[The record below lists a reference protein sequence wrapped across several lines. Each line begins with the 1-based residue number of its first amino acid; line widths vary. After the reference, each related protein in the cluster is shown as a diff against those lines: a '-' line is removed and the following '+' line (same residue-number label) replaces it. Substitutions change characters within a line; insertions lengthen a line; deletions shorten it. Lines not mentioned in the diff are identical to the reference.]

1 MQLVIQL
8 ELGLPELSEG
18 LLVAQ
23 KELGL
28 VIQLVAQ
35 KELEL
40 VMKLVAQKELGLVIQ
55 LVVQK
60 ELELVMKLAVQLEKG
75 CFQSSEE
82 ECFRMF
88 RMSPFW
94 KIRIL
99 HQI

>member
-18 LLVAQ
+18 LLVA
-23 KELGL
+23 
-28 VIQLVAQ
+28 
-35 KELEL
+35 
-40 VMKLVAQKELGLVIQ
+40 
-55 LVVQK
+55 QK